1 MSLPW
6 SNHRAC
12 ATQLQHLAPQFRPRS
27 QNCPRCALALAA
39 KSPWTYRHVDSLGT
53 MCALHNLKFDH
64 IAFTQGPTSL
74 SHYRCVMDKNIWAVT
89 ALDKT
94 ISANIS
100 EPFNVAKH
108 LVFFQKSSVRLCIH
122 EELHSGSWDK
132 PYKSLRANRTTS
144 RLAAAVPWFRYP
156 SFRRSGCERIVRRA
170 LGPTSHAWAWEGGT
184 KYKRAVPSE
193 F

>member
-12 ATQLQHLAPQFRPRS
+12 AKQLQHLAPQFAQVPELPHVR
-27 QNCPRCALALAA
+27 LAVAA
-39 KSPWTYRHVDSLGT
+39 KSPWTYRQVDSLGT

-100 EPFNVAKH
+100 EPFNAAKH
-108 LVFFQKSSVRLCIH
+108 LVFFQKSSVRA
-122 EELHSGSWDK
+122 LHTRGTTQW
-132 PYKSLRANRTTS
+132 SL
-144 RLAAAVPWFRYP
+144 
-156 SFRRSGCERIVRRA
+156 G
-170 LGPTSHAWAWEGGT
+170 
-184 KYKRAVPSE
+184 
-193 F
+193 

>member
-1 MSLPW
+1 VSLPW

-12 ATQLQHLAPQFRPRS
+12 ATQLQHLAPQFARVPELPHVR
-27 QNCPRCALALAA
+27 LAVAA
-39 KSPWTYRHVDSLGT
+39 KSPWMYRHVDSLGT

-100 EPFNVAKH
+100 EPFNAAKH
-108 LVFFQKSSVRLCIH
+108 LVSFKSHLY
-122 EELHSGSWDK
+122 GSAYTRNYTVV
-132 PYKSLRANRTTS
+132 PGISLLSHYVQIGPRAD
-144 RLAAAVPWFRYP
+144 
-156 SFRRSGCERIVRRA
+156 
-170 LGPTSHAWAWEGGT
+170 
-184 KYKRAVPSE
+184 
-193 F
+193 

>member
-108 LVFFQKSSVRLCIH
+108 LVFFQSHLYGFAYTRNYTVVPGI
-122 EELHSGSWDK
+122 
-132 PYKSLRANRTTS
+132 SLISHYVQIGPRAD
-144 RLAAAVPWFRYP
+144 
-156 SFRRSGCERIVRRA
+156 
-170 LGPTSHAWAWEGGT
+170 
-184 KYKRAVPSE
+184 
-193 F
+193 